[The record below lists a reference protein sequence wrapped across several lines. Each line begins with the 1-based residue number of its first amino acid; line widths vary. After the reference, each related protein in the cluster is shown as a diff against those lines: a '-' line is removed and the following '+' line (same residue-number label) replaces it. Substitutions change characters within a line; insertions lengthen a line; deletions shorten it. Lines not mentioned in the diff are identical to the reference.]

1 MFATLFLALI
11 DLSWFFHTQ
20 TFLLRA
26 GYFHQYFSFFLPF
39 SLSLS
44 CLDVEIWCIFI
55 VHDFKPTRLTRVT
68 RAYHKTRECTESD
81 EQPRSEFMRAK
92 NIFGGNRSFVIWDE
106 ELRTFLR
113 SIHDEI
119 SIPISSFLIISRCG
133 YFTSMIL
140 YIYIWQSIRSK
151 WNSSIR
157 VKSTRKKWKILPP
170 KSKNFIDSSR
180 YPNRLQR
187 YRLKALKAI

>member
-11 DLSWFFHTQ
+11 DLSWFFHAQ

-39 SLSLS
+39 SLFLS

-81 EQPRSEFMRAK
+81 EQPRSEFMRPK

-133 YFTSMIL
+133 YFTSMII

-157 VKSTRKKWKILPP
+157 VKSTRRK
-170 KSKNFIDSSR
+170 
-180 YPNRLQR
+180 
-187 YRLKALKAI
+187 